1 MKPLLVGM
9 LLGTLL
15 GTAVGNRMRCY
26 DCGGGPSSSC
36 KETVTTCGEGERC
49 GFLERK
55 PRNKPS
61 GNRRCFLRGHRIPLG
76 CLKSHPL
83 CPRRQVLKPGVQ
95 HPSLILS
102 LSLSDRDSS
111 PSSLRGSPSLQS
123 SGNRVG
129 GRRDLHN
136 PQGLLH
142 RRPVQ
147 QRCGSELCG
156 PSMHLGRSSHRPGLA
171 RARTVERV

>member
-1 MKPLLVGM
+1 MHFGQEYHRNDVGPFQCITSEGSQCQCVNSDHLV
-9 LLGTLL
+9 
-15 GTAVGNRMRCY
+15 
-26 DCGGGPSSSC
+26 
-36 KETVTTCGEGERC
+36 
-49 GFLERK
+49 
-55 PRNKPS
+55 S
-61 GNRRCFLRGHRIPLG
+61 GRCFLRGHRIPLG

-83 CPRRQVLKPGVQ
+83 CPRREVLKPGVQ

-136 PQGLLH
+136 PQGLLR

-171 RARTVERV
+171 RARTVERVVRVDKGREQGSKRMKEI